1 MWMICKKEWQQFFAS
16 LTGYL
21 VLGVFLGLTGLLFFV
36 FPDTS
41 LLNFGYASLAPFFQ
55 LMPWLLLFL
64 IPAITMR
71 SISEEIRTGTYE
83 ILQTLPLSIRQI
95 ILGKYVGVLFIV
107 LVALAPTIIYAFSMQ
122 ALSITGGI
130 DIGAT
135 IGSYISLFLLAGVF
149 AAIGI
154 YASSVTNNTIA
165 AFGLGGLLSF
175 ALFAGFTAV
184 AKLSL
189 FSGGADYYIEL
200 MGIQLH
206 TANIS
211 RGVLAASDIIYFIA
225 VIGFFLFIT
234 QLQLTQSSKK
244 LARLLAAIAL
254 LVSITVAGSFI
265 SNRLDLTEDK
275 RFTLSSSTVE
285 LLEKIDSTI
294 TVEVFLTG
302 ELPADYKKLSIA
314 TNDILA
320 SFNNYAN
327 NQIRIFFRNP
337 GEDLASD
344 TAKAILYDSLQK
356 MGVVFEQASVEQS
369 AGDATLNQLII
380 PTALVYYQKNQLPI
394 AVDLRSS
401 RKIYKQFNVLTEEPQ
416 EDVEATR
423 NAAEALLENK
433 FATAIDK
440 LIRKEV
446 PTIAYVVGNGEPT
459 DLTVNDLGESLRND
473 YRLGIF
479 DLKQAYPDA
488 AVIKTMIIVKPKQTF
503 TEEDLLK
510 LDQYVMNGGN
520 IIWFIDK
527 LHAELDSLKR
537 TEGQYTAFDRGL
549 GLDQLLFKYG
559 VRINGDL
566 LQDLNCS
573 KIPLVVGKNPDGS
586 IRMQRVP
593 WPYYP
598 LLSARTPNPISA
610 NLDRVLPIFP
620 SSIDTVMAKGIQKTI
635 LLASDTNS
643 RILPSPALVSLNSV
657 QSQEDL
663 YSFNKSFVPVAVLL
677 EGTFSSLFSNRL
689 PKAVM
694 DSVKANT
701 GKPFLS
707 KATKAGR
714 QIVVADGDIVTNEV
728 SNTTGPLPMGL
739 IQMENYRFANKAFFL
754 NSIDYLSSDNSL
766 YQSRNKTVVLRLLN
780 KQKLQEQKTFWQLIN
795 VLLPVA
801 MVLIIGYLFQWW
813 RKKRYSI

>member
-71 SISEEIRTGTYE
+71 SISEEMRTGTYE
-83 ILQTLPLSIRQI
+83 ILQTLPLSLRQI
-95 ILGKYVGVLFIV
+95 ILGKYLGVLFIV
-107 LVALAPTIIYAFSMQ
+107 LIALVPTIVYAFSMQ

-130 DIGAT
+130 DLGAT

-175 ALFAGFTAV
+175 ALFAVFTAI

-206 TANIS
+206 AANIS
-211 RGVLAASDIIYFIA
+211 RGVLAASDIIYFVA
-225 VIGFFLFIT
+225 VIGFFLYIT
-234 QLQLTQSSKK
+234 QLQLTKAPKK
-244 LARLLAAIAL
+244 ATKAMAAIAL
-254 LVSITVAGSFI
+254 LVSVTVVGAKMSQ
-265 SNRLDLTEDK
+265 RLDLTEDK
-275 RFTLSSSTVE
+275 RFTLSNSTVE

-302 ELPADYKKLSIA
+302 ELPTDYKKLSIA

-320 SFNNYAN
+320 SFNNHAN
-327 NQIRIFFRNP
+327 NQIRVIFRNP
-337 GEDLASD
+337 GEGLAND
-344 TAKAILYDSLQK
+344 TAKAVLYDSLQK
-356 MGVVFEQASVEQS
+356 MGVVFEE
-369 AGDATLNQLII
+369 ATSDQFII
-380 PTALVYYQKNQLPI
+380 PSALVYYQKNQPPI

-488 AVIKTMIIVKPKQTF
+488 AIIKTMIIVKPKQNF

-549 GLDQLLFKYG
+549 GLDELLFKYG

-573 KIPLVVGKNPDGS
+573 KIPLVIGKNPDGS

-677 EGTFSSLFSNRL
+677 EGKFNSLFSNRL
-689 PKAVM
+689 PKVVM
-694 DSVKANT
+694 DSVQANT
-701 GKPFLS
+701 GRPYLS
-707 KATKAGR
+707 KATKAGK

-766 YQSRNKTVVLRLLN
+766 FQSRNKTVVLRLLN

-801 MVLIIGYLFQWW
+801 MVLLIGYLFQWW

>member
-21 VLGVFLGLTGLLFFV
+21 VLGVFLGLTVLLFFV

-71 SISEEIRTGTYE
+71 SISEEMRTGTYE
-83 ILQTLPLSIRQI
+83 ILQTLPLSLRQI
-95 ILGKYVGVLFIV
+95 IIGKYWGVLCIV
-107 LVALAPTIIYAFSMQ
+107 LIALVPTIVYAFSMQ

-135 IGSYISLFLLAGVF
+135 VGSYISLFLLAGVF

-175 ALFAGFTAV
+175 ALFAGFTAI

-206 TANIS
+206 AANIS

-225 VIGFFLFIT
+225 VIGFFLYIT
-234 QLQLTQSSKK
+234 QLQLTKAAKK
-244 LARLLAAIAL
+244 ATKAMAAVAL
-254 LVSITVAGSFI
+254 LVSVTVVGAMI
-265 SNRLDLTEDK
+265 SQRFDLTEDK

-285 LLEKIDSTI
+285 LLEKVDSTI
-294 TVEVFLTG
+294 TVEVLLTG
-302 ELPADYKKLSIA
+302 ELPSDYKKLSIA

-327 NQIRIFFRNP
+327 NQIRVIFRNP
-337 GEDLASD
+337 GEGLAND
-344 TAKAILYDSLQK
+344 TAKAVLYDSLQK
-356 MGVVFEQASVEQS
+356 MGVVFEE
-369 AGDATLNQLII
+369 ATSDQFII
-380 PTALVYYQKNQLPI
+380 PSALVYYQKNQPPI
-394 AVDLRSS
+394 AIDLRSS

-446 PTIAYVVGNGEPT
+446 PTIAYVVGNGQPT

-479 DLKQAYPDA
+479 NLKQAYPDA
-488 AVIKTMIIVKPKQTF
+488 AIIKTLVIVKPKQNF

-549 GLDQLLFKYG
+549 GLDELLFKYG

-573 KIPLVVGKNPDGS
+573 KIPLVIGKNPDGS

-677 EGTFSSLFSNRL
+677 EGKFNSLFSNRL
-689 PKAVM
+689 PKTVM
-694 DSVKANT
+694 DSIQANT
-701 GKPFLS
+701 GRPYLS
-707 KATKAGR
+707 KATKAGK

-728 SNTTGPLPMGL
+728 SSTTGPLPMGL

-754 NSIDYLSSDNSL
+754 NSIDYLSSDNAL
-766 YQSRNKTVVLRLLN
+766 FQSRNKTVVLRLLN

-801 MVLIIGYLFQWW
+801 MVLLIGYLFQCW

>member
-1 MWMICKKEWQQFFAS
+1 MWIICKKEWQQFFAS
-16 LTGYL
+16 ITGYL
-21 VLGVFLGLTGLLFFV
+21 VLGIFLGVTGLLFFV

-55 LMPWLLLFL
+55 LIPWLLLFL

-71 SISEEIRTGTYE
+71 SISDEMRTGTYE
-83 ILQTLPLSIRQI
+83 LLQTLPLTLRQI
-95 ILGKYVGVLFIV
+95 ILGKYLGSLFIIFIA
-107 LVALAPTIIYAFSMQ
+107 LVPTIIYAFSMQ

-130 DIGAT
+130 DIGAV
-135 IGSYISLFLLAGVF
+135 IGSYISLFLLAAVY

-154 YASSVTNNTIA
+154 YASSVTHNTIA
-165 AFGLGGLLSF
+165 AFGLGSLLSF
-175 ALFAGFTAV
+175 ALFTGFSAI
-184 AKLSL
+184 AKLPL
-189 FSGGADYYIEL
+189 FAGGADYYIDL
-200 MGIQLH
+200 LGIQMH
-206 TANIS
+206 AANIS
-211 RGVLAASDIIYFIA
+211 RGVLAASDILYFLG
-225 VIGFFLFIT
+225 VIVFFLYLT
-234 QLQLTQSSKK
+234 QLQLTTTAKK
-244 LARLLAAIAL
+244 INKAMLAVVFLMS
-254 LVSITVAGSFI
+254 VSFLGSFVK
-265 SNRLDLTEDK
+265 SRLDLTADK
-275 RFTLSSSTVE
+275 RFTLSNSTVQ
-285 LLEKIDSTI
+285 LLESVDSTI
-294 TVEVFLTG
+294 TIEVFLTG
-302 ELPADYKKLSIA
+302 ELPADYKKLSMA
-314 TNDILA
+314 TNDVLA

-327 NQIRIFFRNP
+327 NQIRVVFKHP
-337 GEDLASD
+337 GDGLSSD

-356 MGVVFEQASVEQS
+356 MGVVFEQSSVMQS
-369 AGDATLNQLII
+369 AGEATLNQLII
-380 PTALVYYQKNQLPI
+380 PSALVYYQKNQPPI

-401 RKIYKQFNVLTEEPQ
+401 RKIFKQFNVLSEEPQ

-433 FATAIDK
+433 FATAIYK
-440 LIRKEV
+440 LTRKEV

-488 AVIKTMIIVKPKQTF
+488 SIIKTLVIVKPKQIF

-549 GLDQLLFKYG
+549 GLDELLFKYG

-573 KIPLVVGKNPDGS
+573 KIPLVVGTNPDGS
-586 IRMQRVP
+586 IKMQRVP

-598 LLSARTPNPISA
+598 LLSARTPNPISE

-643 RILPSPALVSLNSV
+643 RILPSPALVTLNSV

-677 EGTFSSLFSNRL
+677 EGKFNSLFSNRL
-689 PKAVM
+689 PKTVM
-694 DSVKANT
+694 DSVQEST
-701 GKPFLS
+701 GKPFL
-707 KATKAGR
+707 AVANKAGK
-714 QIVVADGDIVTNEV
+714 QIVVADGDLVTNEV

-754 NSIDYLSSDNSL
+754 NSIDYLSADNAL
-766 YQSRNKTVVLRLLN
+766 FESRNKTVVLRLLN
-780 KQKLQEQKTFWQLIN
+780 KQLLEEQKTFWQIVN

-801 MVLIIGYLFQWW
+801 VVFLTGFLFQWL

>member
-16 LTGYL
+16 
-21 VLGVFLGLTGLLFFV
+21 LLFFV

-71 SISEEIRTGTYE
+71 SISEEMRTGTYE
-83 ILQTLPLSIRQI
+83 ILQTLPLSLRQI
-95 ILGKYVGVLFIV
+95 ILGKYLGVLFIV
-107 LVALAPTIIYAFSMQ
+107 LIALVPTIVYAFSMQ

-130 DIGAT
+130 DLGAT

-175 ALFAGFTAV
+175 ALFAVFTAI

-206 TANIS
+206 AANIS
-211 RGVLAASDIIYFIA
+211 RGVLAASDIIYFVA
-225 VIGFFLFIT
+225 VIGFFLYIT
-234 QLQLTQSSKK
+234 QLQLTKATKK
-244 LARLLAAIAL
+244 STKAMAAIAL
-254 LVSITVAGSFI
+254 LVSVTVVGAKMSQ
-265 SNRLDLTEDK
+265 RLDLTEDK

-302 ELPADYKKLSIA
+302 ELPTDYKKLSIA

-320 SFNNYAN
+320 SFNNHAN
-327 NQIRIFFRNP
+327 NQIRVIFRNP
-337 GEDLASD
+337 GEGLAND
-344 TAKAILYDSLQK
+344 TAKAVLYDSLQK
-356 MGVVFEQASVEQS
+356 MGVVFEE
-369 AGDATLNQLII
+369 ATSDQFII
-380 PTALVYYQKNQLPI
+380 PSALVYYQKNQPPI

-488 AVIKTMIIVKPKQTF
+488 AIIKTMIIVKPKQNF

-549 GLDQLLFKYG
+549 GLDELLFKYG

-573 KIPLVVGKNPDGS
+573 KIPLVIGKNPDG

-677 EGTFSSLFSNRL
+677 EGKFNSLFSNRL
-689 PKAVM
+689 PKVVM
-694 DSVKANT
+694 DSVQANT
-701 GKPFLS
+701 GRPYLS
-707 KATKAGR
+707 KATKAGK

-766 YQSRNKTVVLRLLN
+766 FQSRNKTVVLRLLN

-801 MVLIIGYLFQWW
+801 MVLLIGYLFQWW

>member
-16 LTGYL
+16 VTGYL
-21 VLGVFLGLTGLLFFV
+21 VLGIFLGVTGLLFFV

-71 SISEEIRTGTYE
+71 SISDEIRTGTYE
-83 ILQTLPLSIRQI
+83 LLQTLPLTLRQI
-95 ILGKYVGVLFIV
+95 IVGKYLGVLLIV
-107 LVALAPTIIYAFSMQ
+107 LIALVPTVVYAVSMQ

-130 DIGAT
+130 DVGAT
-135 IGSYISLFLLAGVF
+135 IGSYISLFLLAGVY

-165 AFGLGGLLSF
+165 AFGIGALISF
-175 ALFAGFTAV
+175 ALFAGFSAV
-184 AKLSL
+184 AKLPIL
-189 FSGGADYYIEL
+189 NGGADYYIEL
-200 MGIQLH
+200 LGIQLH
-206 TANIS
+206 AANIS
-211 RGVLAASDIIYFIA
+211 RGVLAAADIIYFIA
-225 VIGFFLFIT
+225 VIGFFLYIT
-234 QLQLTQSSKK
+234 QLRLASTTKK
-244 LARLLAAIAL
+244 STKLLAAVAL
-254 LVSITVAGSFI
+254 LISISVAGSMI

-275 RFTLSSSTVE
+275 RFTLSKSTVQ
-285 LLEKIDSTI
+285 LLSNIDSTI

-302 ELPADYKKLSIA
+302 SLPADYKKLSMA
-314 TNDILA
+314 TADVLA

-327 NQIRIFFRNP
+327 NQIRVVFKHP
-337 GEDLASD
+337 GDGIQSD

-356 MGVVFEQASVEQS
+356 MGVVFEQSNTAQESGE
-369 AGDATLNQLII
+369 ATLNQLIV
-380 PTALVYYQKNQLPI
+380 PSAMVYYQKNQPPV

-401 RKIYKQFNVLTEEPQ
+401 RKIYKQFNVLSEEPQ

-440 LIRKEV
+440 LTRKEI
-446 PTIAYVVGNGEPT
+446 PTIAYVVGNGQPT

-488 AVIKTMIIVKPKQTF
+488 SVIKTLVMVKPKSKF

-549 GLDQLLFKYG
+549 GLDELLFKYG

-586 IRMQRVP
+586 IRMQRIP

-598 LLSARTPNPISA
+598 LLSARTPNPISE

-657 QSQEDL
+657 RSQEDL
-663 YSFNKSFVPVAVLL
+663 YSFNKSYIPVAVLL
-677 EGTFSSLFSNRL
+677 EGKFNSLFSNRL
-689 PKAVM
+689 PKMVI
-694 DSVKANT
+694 DSVKMST
-701 GKPFLS
+701 GKPYLS
-707 KATKAGR
+707 AAIKAGK

-739 IQMENYRFANKAFFL
+739 IQMENYRFANRAFFL
-754 NSIDYLSSDNSL
+754 NSIDYLSSDNAL
-766 YQSRNKTVVLRLLN
+766 FESRNKTVVLRLLN
-780 KQKLQEQKTFWQLIN
+780 KQKLQEQKTFWQIIN
-795 VLLPVA
+795 VLLPVVI
-801 MVLIIGYLFQWW
+801 VLLTGYFFQLW
-813 RKKRYSI
+813 RKKRYSF

>member
-21 VLGVFLGLTGLLFFV
+21 VLGIFLGVTGLLFFV

-71 SISEEIRTGTYE
+71 SISDEIRTGTYE
-83 ILQTLPLSIRQI
+83 LLQTLPLTLRQI
-95 ILGKYVGVLFIV
+95 IVGKYLGVLLIV
-107 LVALAPTIIYAFSMQ
+107 LIALLPTVIYAFSMQ

-135 IGSYISLFLLAGVF
+135 IGSYISLFLLAGVY

-165 AFGLGGLLSF
+165 AFGIGALISF
-175 ALFAGFTAV
+175 ALFAGFSAV
-184 AKLSL
+184 AKLPIL
-189 FSGGADYYIEL
+189 NGGADYYIEL
-200 MGIQLH
+200 LGIQLH
-206 TANIS
+206 SANIS
-211 RGVLAASDIIYFIA
+211 RGVLAATDIIYFIA
-225 VIGFFLFIT
+225 VIAFFLYIT
-234 QLQLTQSSKK
+234 QLRLASTTKK
-244 LARLLAAIAL
+244 STKLLAAVAL
-254 LVSITVAGSFI
+254 LVCTSVAGSMI

-275 RFTLSSSTVE
+275 RFTLSKSTVQ
-285 LLEKIDSTI
+285 LLSNIDSTI

-302 ELPADYKKLSIA
+302 SLPADYKKLSMA
-314 TNDILA
+314 TADVLA

-327 NQIRIFFRNP
+327 NQIRVVFKYP
-337 GEDLASD
+337 GDEIQSD

-356 MGVVFEQASVEQS
+356 MGVVFEQSNTAQESGE
-369 AGDATLNQLII
+369 ATLNQLII
-380 PTALVYYQKNQLPI
+380 PSAMVYYQKNQPPI

-401 RKIYKQFNVLTEEPQ
+401 RKIYKQFNVLSEEPQ

-440 LIRKEV
+440 LTRKEI
-446 PTIAYVVGNGEPT
+446 PTIAYVVGNGQPT

-488 AVIKTMIIVKPKQTF
+488 SIIKTLVMVKPKNKF

-549 GLDQLLFKYG
+549 ELDELLFKYG

-586 IRMQRVP
+586 IRMQRIP

-598 LLSARTPNPISA
+598 LLSARTPNPISE

-620 SSIDTVMAKGIQKTI
+620 SSIDTVMARGIQKTI

-643 RILPSPALVSLNSV
+643 RILPSPALVALNSV
-657 QSQEDL
+657 RSQEDL
-663 YSFNKSFVPVAVLL
+663 YSFNKSYIPVAVLL
-677 EGTFSSLFSNRL
+677 EGKFNSLFSNRL
-689 PKAVM
+689 PKLVI
-694 DSVKANT
+694 DSIKMST
-701 GKPFLS
+701 GKPYLS
-707 KATKAGR
+707 RAIKAGK

-739 IQMENYRFANKAFFL
+739 IQMENYRFANRAFFL
-754 NSIDYLSSDNSL
+754 NSIDYLSSDNAL
-766 YQSRNKTVVLRLLN
+766 FESRNKTVVLRLLN
-780 KQKLQEQKTFWQLIN
+780 KQKLKDQKTFWQIIN

-801 MVLIIGYLFQWW
+801 IIFLTGYFFQLW
-813 RKKRYSI
+813 RKKRYSF

>member
-71 SISEEIRTGTYE
+71 SISEEMRTGTYE
-83 ILQTLPLSIRQI
+83 ILQTLPLSLRQI
-95 ILGKYVGVLFIV
+95 IVGKYWGVLFIV
-107 LVALAPTIIYAFSMQ
+107 LIALVPTIVYAFSMQ

-130 DIGAT
+130 DLGAT

-175 ALFAGFTAV
+175 ALFAGFTAI

-206 TANIS
+206 AANIS
-211 RGVLAASDIIYFIA
+211 RGVLAASDIIYFVA
-225 VIGFFLFIT
+225 VIGFFLYMT
-234 QLQLTQSSKK
+234 QLQLTKAPKK
-244 LARLLAAIAL
+244 ATKAMAAIAL
-254 LVSITVAGSFI
+254 LVSVTVVGAMMSH
-265 SNRLDLTEDK
+265 RLDLTEDK

-302 ELPADYKKLSIA
+302 ELPSDYKKLSIA

-320 SFNNYAN
+320 SFNNHAN
-327 NQIRIFFRNP
+327 NQIRVIFRNP
-337 GEDLASD
+337 GEGLAND
-344 TAKAILYDSLQK
+344 TAKAVLYDSLQK
-356 MGVVFEQASVEQS
+356 MGVVFEE
-369 AGDATLNQLII
+369 ATSDQFII
-380 PTALVYYQKNQLPI
+380 PSALVYYQKNQPPI

-488 AVIKTMIIVKPKQTF
+488 AIIKTMIIVKPKQNF

-549 GLDQLLFKYG
+549 GLDELLFKYG

-573 KIPLVVGKNPDGS
+573 KIPLVIGKNPDGS

-677 EGTFSSLFSNRL
+677 EGKFNSLFSNRL
-689 PKAVM
+689 PKVVI
-694 DSVKANT
+694 DSVQANT
-701 GKPFLS
+701 GRPYLS
-707 KATKAGR
+707 KAAKAGK

-766 YQSRNKTVVLRLLN
+766 FQSRNKTIVLRLLN

-801 MVLIIGYLFQWW
+801 MVLLIGYLFQWW

>member
-71 SISEEIRTGTYE
+71 SISEEMRTGTYE
-83 ILQTLPLSIRQI
+83 ILQTLPLSLRQI
-95 ILGKYVGVLFIV
+95 ILGKYLGVLFIV
-107 LVALAPTIIYAFSMQ
+107 LIALVPTIVYAFSMQ

-130 DIGAT
+130 DLGAT

-175 ALFAGFTAV
+175 ALFAVFTAI

-206 TANIS
+206 AANIS
-211 RGVLAASDIIYFIA
+211 RGVLAASDIIYFVA
-225 VIGFFLFIT
+225 VIGFFLYIT
-234 QLQLTQSSKK
+234 QLQLTKATKK
-244 LARLLAAIAL
+244 STKAMAAIAL
-254 LVSITVAGSFI
+254 LVSVTVVGAKMSQ
-265 SNRLDLTEDK
+265 RLDLTEDK

-302 ELPADYKKLSIA
+302 ELPTDYKKLSIA

-320 SFNNYAN
+320 SFNNHAN
-327 NQIRIFFRNP
+327 NQIRVIFRNP
-337 GEDLASD
+337 GEGLAND
-344 TAKAILYDSLQK
+344 TAKAVLYDSLQK
-356 MGVVFEQASVEQS
+356 MGVVFEE
-369 AGDATLNQLII
+369 ATSDQFII
-380 PTALVYYQKNQLPI
+380 PSALVYYQKNQPPI

-488 AVIKTMIIVKPKQTF
+488 AIIKTMIIVKPKQNF

-549 GLDQLLFKYG
+549 GLDELLFKYG

-573 KIPLVVGKNPDGS
+573 KIPLVIGKNPDG

-677 EGTFSSLFSNRL
+677 EGKFNSLFSNRL
-689 PKAVM
+689 PKVVM
-694 DSVKANT
+694 DSVQANT
-701 GKPFLS
+701 GRPYLS
-707 KATKAGR
+707 KATKAGK

-766 YQSRNKTVVLRLLN
+766 FQSRNKTVVLRLLN

-801 MVLIIGYLFQWW
+801 MVLLIGYLFQWW

>member
-1 MWMICKKEWQQFFAS
+1 MWIICKKEWQQFFAS
-16 LTGYL
+16 IIGYL
-21 VLGVFLGLTGLLFFV
+21 VLSIFLGVTGLLFFV

-71 SISEEIRTGTYE
+71 SISDEIRTGTYE
-83 ILQTLPLSIRQI
+83 LLQTLPLTLKQI
-95 ILGKYVGVLFIV
+95 IFGKFLGSLFIV
-107 LVALAPTIIYAFSMQ
+107 FIAIVPTIIYAFSMQ

-130 DIGAT
+130 DIGAV
-135 IGSYISLFLLAGVF
+135 IGSYISLFLLAAVY

-165 AFGLGGLLSF
+165 AFGLGALLSF
-175 ALFAGFTAV
+175 ALFAGFNAI
-184 AKLSL
+184 AKLPL
-189 FSGGADYYIEL
+189 FNGGADYYIDL
-200 MGIQLH
+200 LGIQLH
-206 TANIS
+206 AANIS
-211 RGVLAASDIIYFIA
+211 RGVLAASDILYFLG
-225 VIGFFLFIT
+225 VIVFFLYLT
-234 QLQLTQSSKK
+234 QVQLTANAKK
-244 LARLLAAIAL
+244 INKAMLAVVLFMGVSFLGS
-254 LVSITVAGSFI
+254 LVK
-265 SNRLDLTEDK
+265 NRLDLTADK
-275 RFTLSSSTVE
+275 RFTLSNSTVQ
-285 LLEKIDSTI
+285 LLEGIDSTI
-294 TVEVFLTG
+294 TIEVFLTG
-302 ELPADYKKLSIA
+302 ELPADYKKLSMA
-314 TNDILA
+314 TNDVLG

-327 NQIRIFFRNP
+327 NQIRVVFKNP
-337 GEDLASD
+337 ADGLLND
-344 TAKAILYDSLQK
+344 TAKAIFYDSLQR
-356 MGVVFEQASVEQS
+356 MGVVFEQSSVMQS
-369 AGDATLNQLII
+369 AGEATINQLII
-380 PTALVYYQKNQLPI
+380 PSALVYYQKDQPPV

-401 RKIYKQFNVLTEEPQ
+401 KKIYKQFNVLSEEPQ

-433 FATAIDK
+433 FATAIYK
-440 LIRKEV
+440 LTRKEV
-446 PTIAYVVGNGEPT
+446 PTIAYVVGHGEPT

-488 AVIKTMIIVKPKQTF
+488 SIIKTLMIVKPKQAF
-503 TEEDLLK
+503 TDEDLLK

-549 GLDQLLFKYG
+549 GLDELLFKYG

-573 KIPLVVGKNPDGS
+573 KIPLVVGTNPDGS
-586 IRMQRVP
+586 IKMQRVP

-598 LLSARTPNPISA
+598 LLSARTPNPISE

-620 SSIDTVMAKGIQKTI
+620 SSIDTVMARGIQKTI

-643 RILPSPALVSLNSV
+643 RILPSPALVTLNSV

-663 YSFNKSFVPVAVLL
+663 YSFNKSFIPVAVLL
-677 EGTFSSLFSNRL
+677 EGKFNSLFSNRL
-689 PKAVM
+689 PKTVM
-694 DSVKANT
+694 DSVQAST
-701 GKPFLS
+701 GKPYL
-707 KATKAGR
+707 AVANKAGK
-714 QIVVADGDIVTNEV
+714 QIVVADGDLVTNEV

-754 NSIDYLSSDNSL
+754 NSIDYLSADNAL
-766 YQSRNKTVVLRLLN
+766 FESRNKTVVLRLLN
-780 KQKLQEQKTFWQLIN
+780 KQLLQEQKTFWQIVN

-801 MVLIIGYLFQWW
+801 VVFLTGFLFQWW
-813 RKKRYSI
+813 RKERYSI

>member
-1 MWMICKKEWQQFFAS
+1 
-16 LTGYL
+16 
-21 VLGVFLGLTGLLFFV
+21 
-36 FPDTS
+36 
-41 LLNFGYASLAPFFQ
+41 
-55 LMPWLLLFL
+55 MPWLLLFL

-71 SISEEIRTGTYE
+71 SISEEMRTGTYE
-83 ILQTLPLSIRQI
+83 ILQTLPLSLRQI
-95 ILGKYVGVLFIV
+95 ILGKYLGVLFIV
-107 LVALAPTIIYAFSMQ
+107 LIALVPTIVYAFSMQ

-130 DIGAT
+130 DLGAT

-175 ALFAGFTAV
+175 ALFAGFTAI

-206 TANIS
+206 AANIS
-211 RGVLAASDIIYFIA
+211 RGVLAASDIIYFVA
-225 VIGFFLFIT
+225 VIGFFLYMT
-234 QLQLTQSSKK
+234 QLQLTKAPKK
-244 LARLLAAIAL
+244 ATKAMAAIAL
-254 LVSITVAGSFI
+254 LVSVTVVGAMMSH
-265 SNRLDLTEDK
+265 RLDLTEDK

-302 ELPADYKKLSIA
+302 ELPSDYKKLSIA

-320 SFNNYAN
+320 SFNNHAN
-327 NQIRIFFRNP
+327 NQIRVIFRNP
-337 GEDLASD
+337 GEGLAND
-344 TAKAILYDSLQK
+344 TAKAVLYDSLQK
-356 MGVVFEQASVEQS
+356 MGVVFEE
-369 AGDATLNQLII
+369 ATSDQFII
-380 PTALVYYQKNQLPI
+380 PSALVYYQKNQPPI

-488 AVIKTMIIVKPKQTF
+488 AIIKTMIIVKPKQNF

-549 GLDQLLFKYG
+549 GLDELLFKYG

-573 KIPLVVGKNPDGS
+573 KIPLVIGKNPDGS

-677 EGTFSSLFSNRL
+677 EGKFNSLFSNRL
-689 PKAVM
+689 PKVVI
-694 DSVKANT
+694 DSVQANT
-701 GKPFLS
+701 GRPYLS
-707 KATKAGR
+707 KAAKAGK

-766 YQSRNKTVVLRLLN
+766 FQSRNKTIVLRLLN

-801 MVLIIGYLFQWW
+801 MVLLIGYLFQWW

>member
-1 MWMICKKEWQQFFAS
+1 MWIICKKEWQQFFAS
-16 LTGYL
+16 ITGYL
-21 VLGVFLGLTGLLFFV
+21 VLGIFLGVTGLLFFV

-55 LMPWLLLFL
+55 LMPWLLLFF

-71 SISEEIRTGTYE
+71 SISDEIRTGTYE
-83 ILQTLPLSIRQI
+83 LLQTLPLTIRQI
-95 ILGKYVGVLFIV
+95 IVGKYLGSLLIVFIA
-107 LVALAPTIIYAFSMQ
+107 LVPTIIYAFSMQ

-130 DIGAT
+130 DVGAA
-135 IGSYISLFLLAGVF
+135 IGSYISLFLLAAVY

-154 YASSVTNNTIA
+154 YASSITHNTIA
-165 AFGLGGLLSF
+165 AFGLGALLSF
-175 ALFAGFTAV
+175 ALFAGFSAL
-184 AKLSL
+184 AKLPL
-189 FSGGADYYIEL
+189 FAGGADYYIDL
-200 MGIQLH
+200 LGMQMH
-206 TANIS
+206 SANIS
-211 RGVLAASDIIYFIA
+211 RGVLAGSDILYFLGVIVFFLYLTQVQLTTGAKKINQAVLATAVLIA
-225 VIGFFLFIT
+225 VSFL
-234 QLQLTQSSKK
+234 
-244 LARLLAAIAL
+244 
-254 LVSITVAGSFI
+254 GSLI
-265 SNRLDLTEDK
+265 KNQLDLTADK
-275 RFTLSSSTVE
+275 RFTLSNSTVQ
-285 LLEKIDSTI
+285 LLESVDSTI
-294 TVEVFLTG
+294 TIEVFLTG
-302 ELPADYKKLSIA
+302 ELPADYKKLSMA

-327 NQIRIFFRNP
+327 NQINVVFKHP
-337 GEDLASD
+337 GDGFSND
-344 TAKAILYDSLQK
+344 SSKAVFYDSLQR
-356 MGVVFEQASVEQS
+356 MGVVFEQSSVTQS
-369 AGDATLNQLII
+369 AGEATLNQLII
-380 PTALVYYQKNQLPI
+380 PSALVYYQKNQAPI

-401 RKIYKQFNVLTEEPQ
+401 RKIYKQFNVLSEEPQ

-433 FATAIDK
+433 FATAIYK
-440 LIRKEV
+440 LTRKEV

-488 AVIKTMIIVKPKQTF
+488 SMIKTLVIVKPKQVF
-503 TEEDLLK
+503 TDEDLLK

-549 GLDQLLFKYG
+549 GLDELLFKYG

-573 KIPLVVGKNPDGS
+573 KIPLVVGTNPDGS
-586 IRMQRVP
+586 IKMQRVP

-598 LLSARTPNPISA
+598 LLSARTPNPISE

-620 SSIDTVMAKGIQKTI
+620 SSIDTVMARGIQKTI

-677 EGTFSSLFSNRL
+677 EGKFNSLFSNRL
-689 PKAVM
+689 PKTVM
-694 DSVKANT
+694 DSVQAST
-701 GKPFLS
+701 GKPYL
-707 KATKAGR
+707 AMANKAGK
-714 QIVVADGDIVTNEV
+714 QIVVADGDLVTNEV

-754 NSIDYLSSDNSL
+754 NSIDYLSADNTL
-766 YQSRNKTVVLRLLN
+766 FESRNKTVVLRLLN
-780 KQKLQEQKTFWQLIN
+780 KQLLQEQKTFWQIIN

-801 MVLIIGYLFQWW
+801 VVFLTGFLFQWW

>member
-1 MWMICKKEWQQFFAS
+1 MWMICKKEWQHFFAS

-41 LLNFGYASLAPFFQ
+41 LLNFGYASLSPFFQ

-83 ILQTLPLSIRQI
+83 ILQTLPLSLRQI
-95 ILGKYVGVLFIV
+95 IIGKYLGVLFIV
-107 LVALAPTIIYAFSMQ
+107 LIALVPTIVYAFSMQ

-135 IGSYISLFLLAGVF
+135 VGSYISLFLLAGVF

-175 ALFAGFTAV
+175 ALFAGFTAI

-189 FSGGADYYIEL
+189 LSGGVDYYLEL

-206 TANIS
+206 AANIS

-225 VIGFFLFIT
+225 VIGFFLYIT
-234 QLQLTQSSKK
+234 QLQLTKQPKK
-244 LARLLAAIAL
+244 APKAIVAVAL
-254 LVSITVAGSFI
+254 LVSITVAGSLI

-275 RFTLSSSTVE
+275 RFTLSNSTIE

-302 ELPADYKKLSIA
+302 ELPTDYKKLSIA
-314 TNDILA
+314 TSDILA

-327 NQIRIFFRNP
+327 NQIRVIFRNP
-337 GEDLASD
+337 GEGLPND
-344 TAKAILYDSLQK
+344 TAKAVLYDSLQK
-356 MGVVFEQASVEQS
+356 MGVVFEE
-369 AGDATLNQLII
+369 ATINQLII
-380 PTALVYYQKNQLPI
+380 PTALVYYQKNQLPT

-401 RKIYKQFNVLTEEPQ
+401 QKIYKQFNVLAEEPQ

-488 AVIKTMIIVKPKQTF
+488 AVIKTMIIVKPKQPF

-549 GLDQLLFKYG
+549 GLDELLFKYG

-573 KIPLVVGKNPDGS
+573 KIPLVIGKNPDGS

-677 EGTFSSLFSNRL
+677 EGKFSSLFSNRL
-689 PKAVM
+689 PKAVI
-694 DSVKANT
+694 DSVAANT
-701 GKPFLS
+701 GRPYLS
-707 KATKAGR
+707 KATKAGK

-766 YQSRNKTVVLRLLN
+766 FQSRNKTVVLRLLN
-780 KQKLQEQKTFWQLIN
+780 KQKLQEQKTFWQMIN
-795 VLLPVA
+795 VLLPV
-801 MVLIIGYLFQWW
+801 VLILVIGYLFQWW

>member
-1 MWMICKKEWQQFFAS
+1 MWIICKKEWQQFFAS
-16 LTGYL
+16 IIGYL
-21 VLGVFLGLTGLLFFV
+21 VLSIFLGVTGLLFFV

-71 SISEEIRTGTYE
+71 SISDEIRTGTYE
-83 ILQTLPLSIRQI
+83 LLQTLPLTLKQI
-95 ILGKYVGVLFIV
+95 IFGKFLGSLFIV
-107 LVALAPTIIYAFSMQ
+107 FIAIVPTIIYAFSMQ

-130 DIGAT
+130 DIGAV
-135 IGSYISLFLLAGVF
+135 IGSYISLFLLAAVY

-165 AFGLGGLLSF
+165 AFGLGALLSF
-175 ALFAGFTAV
+175 ALFAGFNAI
-184 AKLSL
+184 AKLPL
-189 FSGGADYYIEL
+189 FNGGADYYIDL
-200 MGIQLH
+200 LGIQLH
-206 TANIS
+206 AANIS
-211 RGVLAASDIIYFIA
+211 RGVLAASDILYFLG
-225 VIGFFLFIT
+225 VIVFFLYLT
-234 QLQLTQSSKK
+234 QVQLTANSKK
-244 LARLLAAIAL
+244 INKAMLAVVLFMGVSFLGS
-254 LVSITVAGSFI
+254 LVK
-265 SNRLDLTEDK
+265 NRLDLTADK
-275 RFTLSSSTVE
+275 RFTLSNSTVQ
-285 LLEKIDSTI
+285 LLEGIDSTI
-294 TVEVFLTG
+294 TIEVFLTG
-302 ELPADYKKLSIA
+302 ELPADYKKLSMA
-314 TNDILA
+314 TNDVLG

-327 NQIRIFFRNP
+327 NQIRVVFKNP
-337 GEDLASD
+337 ADGLLND
-344 TAKAILYDSLQK
+344 TAKAIFYDSLQR
-356 MGVVFEQASVEQS
+356 MGVVFEQSSVMQS
-369 AGDATLNQLII
+369 AGEATINQLII
-380 PTALVYYQKNQLPI
+380 PSALVYYQKDQPPV

-401 RKIYKQFNVLTEEPQ
+401 KKIYKQFNVLSEEPQ

-433 FATAIDK
+433 FATAIYK
-440 LIRKEV
+440 LTRKEV
-446 PTIAYVVGNGEPT
+446 PTIAYVVGHGEPT

-488 AVIKTMIIVKPKQTF
+488 SIIKTLMIVKPKQAF
-503 TEEDLLK
+503 TDEDLLK

-549 GLDQLLFKYG
+549 GLDELLFKYG

-573 KIPLVVGKNPDGS
+573 KIPLVVGTNPDGS
-586 IRMQRVP
+586 IKMQRVP

-598 LLSARTPNPISA
+598 LLSARTPNPISE

-620 SSIDTVMAKGIQKTI
+620 SSIDTVMARGIQKTI

-643 RILPSPALVSLNSV
+643 RILPSPALVTLNSV

-663 YSFNKSFVPVAVLL
+663 YSFNKSFIPVAVLL
-677 EGTFSSLFSNRL
+677 EGKFNSLFSNRL
-689 PKAVM
+689 PKTVM
-694 DSVKANT
+694 DSVQAST
-701 GKPFLS
+701 GKPYL
-707 KATKAGR
+707 AVANKAGK
-714 QIVVADGDIVTNEV
+714 QIVVADGDLVTNEV

-754 NSIDYLSSDNSL
+754 NSIDYLSADNAL
-766 YQSRNKTVVLRLLN
+766 FESRNKTVVLRLLN
-780 KQKLQEQKTFWQLIN
+780 KQLLQEQKTFWQIVN

-801 MVLIIGYLFQWW
+801 VVFLTGFLFQWW
-813 RKKRYSI
+813 RKERYSI

>member
-21 VLGVFLGLTGLLFFV
+21 VLGIFLGVTGLLFFV

-71 SISEEIRTGTYE
+71 SISDEIRTGTYE
-83 ILQTLPLSIRQI
+83 LLQTLPLTLRQI
-95 ILGKYVGVLFIV
+95 IVGKYLGVLLIV
-107 LVALAPTIIYAFSMQ
+107 LIALVPTVIYAFSMQ

-135 IGSYISLFLLAGVF
+135 IGSYISLFLLAGVY

-165 AFGLGGLLSF
+165 AFGIGALISF
-175 ALFAGFTAV
+175 ALFAGFSAV
-184 AKLSL
+184 AKLPIL
-189 FSGGADYYIEL
+189 NGGADYYIEL
-200 MGIQLH
+200 LGIQLH
-206 TANIS
+206 AANIS
-211 RGVLAASDIIYFIA
+211 RGVLSATDIIYFIA
-225 VIGFFLFIT
+225 VIAFFLYIT
-234 QLQLTQSSKK
+234 QLRLASTTKK
-244 LARLLAAIAL
+244 PTKLLAAVAL
-254 LVSITVAGSFI
+254 LVSISIAGSMI

-275 RFTLSSSTVE
+275 RFTLSKSTVQ
-285 LLEKIDSTI
+285 LLSNIDSTI

-302 ELPADYKKLSIA
+302 SLPADYKKLSMA
-314 TNDILA
+314 TSDVLA

-327 NQIRIFFRNP
+327 NQIRVVFRHP
-337 GEDLASD
+337 GDGIQSD

-356 MGVVFEQASVEQS
+356 MGVVFEQSNTAQESGE
-369 AGDATLNQLII
+369 AILNQLIV
-380 PTALVYYQKNQLPI
+380 PSAMVYYQKNQPPV

-401 RKIYKQFNVLTEEPQ
+401 RKIYKQFNVLSEEPQ

-440 LIRKEV
+440 LTRKEI
-446 PTIAYVVGNGEPT
+446 PTIAYVVGNGQPT

-488 AVIKTMIIVKPKQTF
+488 SIIKTLVMVKPQNKF

-549 GLDQLLFKYG
+549 GLDELLFKYG

-586 IRMQRVP
+586 IRMQRIP

-598 LLSARTPNPISA
+598 LLSARTPNPISE

-620 SSIDTVMAKGIQKTI
+620 SSIDTVMARGIQKTI

-657 QSQEDL
+657 RSQEDL
-663 YSFNKSFVPVAVLL
+663 YSFNKSYIPVAVLL
-677 EGTFSSLFSNRL
+677 EGKFNSLFSNRL
-689 PKAVM
+689 PKLVI
-694 DSVKANT
+694 DSVKMST
-701 GKPFLS
+701 GKPYLS
-707 KATKAGR
+707 TAIKAGK

-739 IQMENYRFANKAFFL
+739 IQMENYRFANRAFFL
-754 NSIDYLSSDNSL
+754 NSIDYLSSDNAL
-766 YQSRNKTVVLRLLN
+766 FESRNKTVVLRLLN
-780 KQKLQEQKTFWQLIN
+780 KQKLQEQKTFWQIIN

-801 MVLIIGYLFQWW
+801 IIFLTGYFFQLW
-813 RKKRYSI
+813 RKKRYSF

>member
-16 LTGYL
+16 LIGYL

-41 LLNFGYASLAPFFQ
+41 LLNFGYASLSPFFQ

-83 ILQTLPLSIRQI
+83 ILQTLPLSLRQI
-95 ILGKYVGVLFIV
+95 VIGKYFGVLFIV
-107 LVALAPTIIYAFSMQ
+107 LIALVPTIVYAFSMQ

-175 ALFAGFTAV
+175 VLFAGFTAI

-189 FSGGADYYIEL
+189 LSGGADYYIEL
-200 MGIQLH
+200 MGIQMH
-206 TANIS
+206 AANIS

-225 VIGFFLFIT
+225 VIGFFLYIT
-234 QLQLTQSSKK
+234 QLQLTKQPKK
-244 LARLLAAIAL
+244 ATKAIVAVAL
-254 LVSITVAGSFI
+254 LVSITVTGSLF

-275 RFTLSSSTVE
+275 RFTLSESTVE
-285 LLEKIDSTI
+285 LLQKIDSTI

-302 ELPADYKKLSIA
+302 ELPTDYKKLSIA
-314 TNDILA
+314 TSDILA

-327 NQIRIFFRNP
+327 NQIRVIFRNP
-337 GEDLASD
+337 GEGLSND
-344 TAKAILYDSLQK
+344 TAKAVLYDSLQK
-356 MGVVFEQASVEQS
+356 MGVVFEE
-369 AGDATLNQLII
+369 ATSDQFIM
-380 PTALVYYQKNQLPI
+380 PSALVYYQKNQLPI

-401 RKIYKQFNVLTEEPQ
+401 RKIYKQFNVLAEEPQ

-488 AVIKTMIIVKPKQTF
+488 AVIKTMIIVKPKQPF

-573 KIPLVVGKNPDGS
+573 KIPLVIGKNPDGS

-663 YSFNKSFVPVAVLL
+663 YSFNKSFIPVAVLL
-677 EGTFSSLFSNRL
+677 EGKFSSLFSNRL
-689 PKAVM
+689 PKTVM
-694 DSVKANT
+694 DSVAANT
-701 GKPFLS
+701 GRPYLS
-707 KATKAGR
+707 KATKAGK

-766 YQSRNKTVVLRLLN
+766 FQSRNKTVVLRLLN

-795 VLLPVA
+795 VLLPV
-801 MVLIIGYLFQWW
+801 VLILVIGYLFQWW